1 MSFVKM
7 PTFDDYKLTLHTE
20 EVTQKLTEVNPMS
33 FFVYKRK
40 YVPKKLKRNKKSSQK
55 YSRKIILSKK
65 FKNLDVNM
73 HNRVKTN

>member
-1 MSFVKM
+1 M

-40 YVPKKLKRNKKSSQK
+40 YVPKNWKE
-55 YSRKIILSKK
+55 IKK
-65 FKNLDVNM
+65 FTKIFKKNNFEYKIL
-73 HNRVKTN
+73 KLGC

>member
-7 PTFDDYKLTLHTE
+7 PTFDDYKLTLHTD

-40 YVPKKLKRNKKSSQK
+40 YVPKN
-55 YSRKIILSKK
+55 
-65 FKNLDVNM
+65 
-73 HNRVKTN
+73 

>member
-1 MSFVKM
+1 M

-40 YVPKKLKRNKKSSQK
+40 YVPKKWKEIQKFTKIFKKNN
-55 YSRKIILSKK
+55 
-65 FKNLDVNM
+65 FE
-73 HNRVKTN
+73 

>member
-1 MSFVKM
+1 M

-40 YVPKKLKRNKKSSQK
+40 YVPKNWKE
-55 YSRKIILSKK
+55 IKK
-65 FKNLDVNM
+65 FTKIFKKNNFE
-73 HNRVKTN
+73 